1 MDGFQVM
8 FKNSDVSIDEN
19 VIFLSSDSPLQ
30 I

>member
-1 MDGFQVM
+1 MDDFQVM